1 MNAETYRL
9 LPTLLAPIPLLQLH
23 GPLSARAVARYYSVP
38 ITVARA
44 MLVDLEQLGRVKRGR
59 FGRWWAV

>member
-1 MNAETYRL
+1 
-9 LPTLLAPIPLLQLH
+9 
-23 GPLSARAVARYYSVP
+23 VP

-44 MLVDLEQLGRVKRGR
+44 MLVDLEQLGRVKRR